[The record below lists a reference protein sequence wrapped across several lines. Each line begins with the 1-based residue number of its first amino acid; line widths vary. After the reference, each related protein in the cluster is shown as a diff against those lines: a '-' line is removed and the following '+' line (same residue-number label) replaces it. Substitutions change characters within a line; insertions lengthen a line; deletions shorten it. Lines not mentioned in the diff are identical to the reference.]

1 MSASTLI
8 DAETAAGLLGVKTTW
23 VMDAARRGQLPHV
36 KVGRYTRFFEDE
48 LLEWARARQRGPVV
62 GSRA

>member
-1 MSASTLI
+1 MTTAALI
-8 DAETAAGLLGVKTTW
+8 DADQAAALLGVKATW
-23 VMDAARRGQLPHV
+23 IMDAARRDAVPHI
-36 KVGRYTRFFEDE
+36 KIGRYTRFDPDA